1 MDETAST
8 SRKRQRDPE
17 SGSSDLL
24 EDSLALT
31 DTFVAV
37 RMMSAQFPCI
47 EKVSIRPFVLQSQL
61 YSSIKDRTQVDKEL
75 ESLKREKMVRILKL
89 NTGRDDHAIMLL
101 EDYLSQIEHVIKI
114 MEEKKKEKLTVF
126 EWFKAHIISSKLDPC
141 IGHHELCSLLSLG
154 GKVEE
159 EHVSLLINA
168 GLLTRQPIDPNMYWF
183 AIPSVGPVLKGLSQG
198 RNELLSLL
206 NRRKFKEMMMATL
219 EKKRLRFSLLDM
231 RFHLRDLIGS
241 GHLTTVET
249 PSGLIVRVSKD

>member
-101 EDYLSQIEHVIKI
+101 EDYLSQ
-114 MEEKKKEKLTVF
+114 
-126 EWFKAHIISSKLDPC
+126 
-141 IGHHELCSLLSLG
+141 CSLLSLG

>member
-168 GLLTRQPIDPNMYWF
+168 GLLC
-183 AIPSVGPVLKGLSQG
+183 LK
-198 RNELLSLL
+198 NE
-206 NRRKFKEMMMATL
+206 
-219 EKKRLRFSLLDM
+219 D
-231 RFHLRDLIGS
+231 
-241 GHLTTVET
+241 
-249 PSGLIVRVSKD
+249 